1 MLTLPIVAPRVCC
14 CPFRAVDDTFPSVQ
28 VCETPSS
35 CKHVVRLGSAV
46 SVDFLLFHVII
57 VQKVPKH
64 DHPARN
70 ETPGFRELDKMPEPI
85 DPLPT

>member
-1 MLTLPIVAPRVCC
+1 MLTLPIVASRVCC
-14 CPFRAVDDTFPSVQ
+14 CPFRAVDDTFPSVE

-46 SVDFLLFHVII
+46 SVDFLYLRNNCPEA
-57 VQKVPKH
+57 PKH
-64 DHPARN
+64 DNPARN
-70 ETPGFRELDKMPEPI
+70 ETPGFRELDKIPEPI